1 MATSNYTS
9 NMIAA
14 AEYGLNPEVHIYQL
28 PSKELSHKFS
38 MDTTVKCIG
47 MAFSRCGKYLLMI
60 GGVPDFKISIYD
72 IDRSIKLVIPETKL
86 PCKPE
91 EFLQAKFNPQ
101 NKNQFAILSQSCL
114 YTFNVFPA
122 YEVTETGEQK
132 LLRETYRLEHSEY
145 KDENPDLT
153 FTKMIWDPY
162 NRVHICTDM
171 ALLIQVDPKYS
182 KLEYQL
188 ELKSRPVCCLL
199 TQKHMVI
206 STEDG

>member
-1 MATSNYTS
+1 MVTSNYS
-9 NMIAA
+9 VNLLAA
-14 AEYGLNPEVHIYQL
+14 AEYGLNPEVHIYKY
-28 PSKELSHKFS
+28 PGKELVHKFG

-60 GGVPDFKISIYD
+60 GGVPDFKISIFD
-72 IDRSIKLVIPETKL
+72 IENNKKLVIPETKL

-91 EFLQAKFNPQ
+91 EFLSAKFNPQ
-101 NKNQFAILSQSCL
+101 NRNQFAVLAQSCL
-114 YTFNVFPA
+114 YTYNVFPA
-122 YEVTETGEQK
+122 YDVTETGEQK
-132 LLRETYRLEHSEY
+132 ILGESFRLEHTEY

-171 ALLIQVDPKYS
+171 ALLIQVDPKNS

-188 ELKSRPVCCLL
+188 SLNARPVCCLL
-199 TQKHMVI
+199 T
-206 STEDG
+206 